1 MVSSWT
7 TDATNAHNSPKS
19 VKSQTEY
26 YSAHNMNFRLKTLVI
41 IIVAFA
47 TMAPVCVLSGGESTT
62 TTSTI
67 AISPGALV
75 EVVGEYAEVR
85 VHRVNSDNLDLKAT
99 FYNGEFIDF
108 YTRSFTPEPSN
119 HFVISAK
126 IGGSGSKSANSIID
140 LGIPVGVHLVV
151 RTTNRPIS
159 IDSATLST
167 ASLRTTDGKISVINS
182 SGDYDLSTTNSEVIV
197 QSVDGKMN
205 IATTN
210 AHVWFDGVIDVG
222 NNSITTTNGDVAVRL
237 QDGSNVTVSGTTHN
251 GDVTINGGSKGIA
264 KDGDTATLEH
274 RVENGSATLVIT
286 NGPGAIHIN
295 PDAIAVFDGDS

>member
-1 MVSSWT
+1 M
-7 TDATNAHNSPKS
+7 DL
-19 VKSQTEY
+19 
-26 YSAHNMNFRLKTLVI
+26 RLKTLVI

-47 TMAPVCVLSGGESTT
+47 TMAPVCVLSGGDRTT

-67 AISPGALV
+67 TISPGALI
-75 EVVGEYAEVR
+75 EVIGEYAEVR
-85 VHRVNSDNLDLKAT
+85 VHRVNSDKLDLKAT

-119 HFVISAK
+119 HFVISTK

-167 ASLRTTDGKISVINS
+167 ASLTTTDGNISVMNS
-182 SGDYDLSTTNSEVIV
+182 SGDYDLSTTNSEVIA

-205 IATTN
+205 ITTTN
-210 AHVWFDGVIDVG
+210 AHVWVDGVIDIG
-222 NNSITTTNGDVAVRL
+222 NNSIATTNGDVVVRL
-237 QDGSNVTVSGTTHN
+237 RDGSNVTVSGATHN
-251 GDVTINGGSKGIA
+251 GDVTINGGSEGIVR
-264 KDGDTATLEH
+264 DGDTATLEH
-274 RVENGSATLVIT
+274 RVENGSATLLIT

-295 PDAIAVFDGDS
+295 PEAIALFDGDS

>member
-1 MVSSWT
+1 
-7 TDATNAHNSPKS
+7 
-19 VKSQTEY
+19 
-26 YSAHNMNFRLKTLVI
+26 
-41 IIVAFA
+41 
-47 TMAPVCVLSGGESTT
+47 MAPVCVLSGGDRTT

-67 AISPGALV
+67 TISPGALI
-75 EVVGEYAEVR
+75 EVIGEYAEVR
-85 VHRVNSDNLDLKAT
+85 VHRVNSDKLDLKAT

-119 HFVISAK
+119 HFVISTK

-167 ASLRTTDGKISVINS
+167 ASLTTTDGNISVMNS
-182 SGDYDLSTTNSEVIV
+182 SGDYDLSTTNSEVIA

-205 IATTN
+205 ITTTN
-210 AHVWFDGVIDVG
+210 AHVWVDGVIDIG
-222 NNSITTTNGDVAVRL
+222 NNSIATTNGDVVVRL
-237 QDGSNVTVSGTTHN
+237 QDGSNVTVSGATHN
-251 GDVTINGGSKGIA
+251 GDVTINGGSEGIVR
-264 KDGDTATLEH
+264 DGDTATLEH
-274 RVENGSATLVIT
+274 RVENGSATLLIT

-295 PDAIAVFDGDS
+295 PEAIALFDGDS

>member
-1 MVSSWT
+1 
-7 TDATNAHNSPKS
+7 
-19 VKSQTEY
+19 
-26 YSAHNMNFRLKTLVI
+26 MNFRLKTLVI
-41 IIVAFA
+41 IIVGFA
-47 TMAPVCVLSGGESTT
+47 TIAPVCVLSGGESMT

-67 AISPGALV
+67 TIAPGGLV
-75 EVVGEYAEVR
+75 EVIAEYSEVR
-85 VHRVNSDNLDLKAT
+85 VHGVSSDKLDLKAT

-108 YTRSFTPEPSN
+108 YTQSFTSEPSN

-159 IDSATLST
+159 LDSAMLST
-167 ASLRTTDGKISVINS
+167 ASLTTTDGKISVINS

-197 QSVDGKMN
+197 QSVDGKVN

-210 AHVWFDGVIDVG
+210 AHVWFDGVIEVG
-222 NNSITTTNGDVAVRL
+222 NNSISTTNGDVTVRL
-237 QDGSNVTVSGTTHN
+237 QDGSDVMVSGTTHN
-251 GDVTINGGSKGIA
+251 GDVTINDGSKGVA

-274 RVENGSATLVIT
+274 RVENGYATLVIT

-295 PDAIAVFDGDS
+295 PEDIAVFDGDS